1 MNKQKIFSIAI
12 LLLAVFFIGKEIYK
26 APENGLIKKVNSFYY
41 AGDYQQA
48 KNELENYLNEYP
60 NSLKGWNYLGLVKL
74 DLNDTLGAEKAY
86 EKALKLDEKSERAI
100 IGLGVVERMR
110 GNYSKAKTYYLSVL
124 KVNPNNADAYS
135 SMLVLEIKN
144 RNYANA
150 VALGEKARGLE
161 LINKT
166 PGILGNLVIAYHLN
180 KQIKERDQAL
190 AELEKMNYK
199 DIEYT
204 KMLINGSVDFNDV
217 F

>member
-12 LLLAVFFIGKEIYK
+12 VLLAIFLIGRKIFS

-41 AGDYQQA
+41 AGNYQQA
-48 KNELENYLNEYP
+48 KKELENHLKENP
-60 NSLKGWNYLGLVKL
+60 NSLKGWNYLGLVNL

-86 EKALKLDEKSERAI
+86 GNALKLDKNSEGAT
-100 IGLGVVERMR
+100 IGLGVVERMK
-110 GNYSKAKTYYLSVL
+110 GNYSKAKAYYESAL
-124 KVNPNNADAYS
+124 KLNPKSADAYA

-144 RNYANA
+144 RNYASA
-150 VALGEKARGLE
+150 VALGEKAKGLGF
-161 LINKT
+161 IDKT
-166 PGILGNLVIAYHLN
+166 PGILGNLVVAYHFN
-180 KQIKERDQAL
+180 KQIKERDQGL